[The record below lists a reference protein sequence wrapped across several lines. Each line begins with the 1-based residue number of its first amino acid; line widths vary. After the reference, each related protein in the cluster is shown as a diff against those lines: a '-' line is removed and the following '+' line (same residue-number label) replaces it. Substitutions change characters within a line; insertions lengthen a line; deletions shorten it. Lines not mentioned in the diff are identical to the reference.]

1 MKSSMEINGERDMF
15 VVDVTRSPRDMFVVD
30 VRNSPKVTILHG
42 FIAPKGQEDSLVES

>member
-1 MKSSMEINGERDMF
+1 MKSSMEINGE
-15 VVDVTRSPRDMFVVD
+15 RDMFVVD